1 MADLGVEPVKG
12 TMFLATGGDFV
23 WNYRYEKD
31 GAPTEFPSGAALDL
45 IIGSDLYPFTI
56 SGDTASIKIE
66 SEDADDIPDRTGFR
80 LRLSEPT
87 SPESTETIL
96 VYGSVKRIEPR

>member
-12 TMFLATGGDFV
+12 TMYLATGGDFV
-23 WNYRYEKD
+23 WNYRYEENGEAK
-31 GAPTEFPSGAALDL
+31 GFRAGAALDL
-45 IIGSDLYPFTI
+45 LIGSDLYPFAI

-66 SEDADDIPDRTGFR
+66 SEDADDIEDRTGFR

>member
-12 TMFLATGGDFV
+12 TMYLATGGDFV
-23 WNYRYEKD
+23 WNYRLEENGQSK
-31 GAPTEFPSGAALDL
+31 EFPAGAALDL
-45 IIGSDLYPFTI
+45 LIGSDLYPFSI

-66 SEDADDIPDRTGFR
+66 SEDADEIEDRTGFR

-87 SPESTETIL
+87 APESTETIL

>member
-12 TMFLATGGDFV
+12 TLYLATGGDFV
-23 WNYRYEKD
+23 WNYRLEEN
-31 GAPTEFPSGAALDL
+31 GEPTEFPAGAALDL
-45 IIGSDLYPFTI
+45 LIGSDLYPFSI

-66 SEDADDIPDRTGFR
+66 SEDADQIEDRTGFR

-87 SPESTETIL
+87 APESTETIL
-96 VYGSVKRIEPR
+96 VYGAVKRIEPR